1 MEDSRQVVFPSYQVG
16 ACCLPLLLCA
26 THHSCT
32 KLERRV
38 PGRCLPSPRP
48 PGRRPLC
55 PHLRLRGAGQS
66 AANHGMFPRAPGGM
80 LGDRGRR
87 ETQLKDR
94 AGPSWGHGGSVGTV
108 DTHSSRGWAQRMPA
122 LNMQKTWKWS
132 GEGQLT
138 VHEERAG
145 DGDLNAGLWRTE
157 EAGSIDKP
165 GGRDKSYTVQLV
177 FLCMRQEDNC
187 LI

>member
-1 MEDSRQVVFPSYQVG
+1 MSCREGSRRRKPWRTADRWCSLGTKWLLSAF
-16 ACCLPLLLCA
+16 CCCSAPPTTSCA
-26 THHSCT
+26 
-32 KLERRV
+32 KLECRV

-80 LGDRGRR
+80 LGGRGRR

-94 AGPSWGHGGSVGTV
+94 AGPSWGHGGSVRTV
-108 DTHSSRGWAQRMPA
+108 DTHSPRVWAQKMPA

-138 VHEERAG
+138 VHEDRSTVR
-145 DGDLNAGLWRTE
+145 DLNTGLWGT
-157 EAGSIDKP
+157 EAGSIAKP
-165 GGRDKSYTVQLV
+165 GGRD
-177 FLCMRQEDNC
+177 
-187 LI
+187 